1 MPFSWLVFSECLA
14 DTHIMVS
21 DWFVK
26 HCEIETPASGEGEVM
41 CAGDDSAPNRALGS
55 RPSPSDD
62 PFLLSCVRDGWL
74 HRREAGVMQG
84 AGRGR
89 CMTLGG
95 TVTLTQEKDV
105 CHKVKNSVSLSSDLF
120 LLTLHPPQDR
130 EAGPESLTAT
140 VITTAPR
147 GLRVRSPAPQAV
159 TAGNPLPEAPPH
171 PGICPE
177 SV

>member
-1 MPFSWLVFSECLA
+1 MQVTILLPAEPWGAGRLPQTTPFCSLVLG
-14 DTHIMVS
+14 M
-21 DWFVK
+21 
-26 HCEIETPASGEGEVM
+26 
-41 CAGDDSAPNRALGS
+41 AGYTGG
-55 RPSPSDD
+55 
-62 PFLLSCVRDGWL
+62 VGG
-74 HRREAGVMQG
+74 GVMQG

-95 TVTLTQEKDV
+95 TVTWAQEKDV
-105 CHKVKNSVSLSSDLF
+105 CPKVKNSVSLSSDLF

-140 VITTAPR
+140 IITTAPR
-147 GLRVRSPAPQAV
+147 DLRVRSPAPQAV
-159 TAGNPLPEAPPH
+159 TAGNPLPETPPH